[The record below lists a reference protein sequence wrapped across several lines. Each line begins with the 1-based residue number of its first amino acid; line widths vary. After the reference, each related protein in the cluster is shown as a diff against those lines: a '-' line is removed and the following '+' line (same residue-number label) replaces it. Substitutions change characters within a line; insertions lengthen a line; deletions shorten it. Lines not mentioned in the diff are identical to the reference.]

1 MAEKTSKYNAEVQLI
16 EYAED
21 FEDYEVEPSLNYP
34 IEASFQG
41 GEVGN
46 SCLPLLSR

>member
-21 FEDYEVEPSLNYP
+21 FEDYRGSAFAKLSVRG
-34 IEASFQG
+34 FVQG

>member
-21 FEDYEVEPSLNYP
+21 FEDYRGSTFAKYP
-34 IEASFQG
+34 LEASYQG